1 MSEKVSRWGAQD
13 AFGAYEDVMSFRV
26 ELPTQLYNELVSM
39 GPDFGVVGA
48 SNRFELEPQFAAGV
62 LVGEQIYE
70 EVLAQF
76 FPRVGER
83 WAAYGSQKEWEIV
96 KVEADEIVLFSYG
109 AEGSQVR
116 IVSRGELLGRW
127 TQA

>member
-13 AFGAYEDVMSFRV
+13 AFGAYEDVTSFRV

-39 GPDFGVVGA
+39 GPDFGVAEA
-48 SNRFELEPQFAAGV
+48 SDRFELEPQFAAGV

-76 FPRVGER
+76 LPRLGETYVP
-83 WAAYGSQKEWEIV
+83 AGSHRGWEVI
-96 KVEADEIVLFSYG
+96 KVENNEVVLYG
-109 AEGSQVR
+109 FHPEGSQTK
-116 IVSRGELLGRW
+116 IVSKDVLFTEWVKL
-127 TQA
+127 